1 MWDATT
7 SLLTPTEKTDVAN
20 SHGRFIWYELIT
32 TDVKAAKAFYTDVI
46 GWGALDASVPGRA
59 YTLFTAEKVPVS
71 GMIDLPENARKMGG
85 RPSWIGYVGVDDVDA
100 ATERIQHL
108 GGVVHVP
115 PTDVSNIS
123 RFSIFADPQAAR
135 LALFKWQKPGQERPA
150 APSGLGRVGWHE
162 LLALDWEKALA
173 FYGEL
178 FGWQKADADI
188 GTMGTYQLFSAGG
201 QTIGGMLN
209 KPSMIPVPFWLYYFN
224 VSDIDAAAQR
234 VKARGG
240 LILDG
245 PLEVPGDSWIIQC
258 TDPQG
263 AIFGLEGKR
272 GRNSI
277 GYFKPIASRDPSDTR
292 ARRWSW

>member
-1 MWDATT
+1 MRDGTTPPLTATG
-7 SLLTPTEKTDVAN
+7 ETDVAN
-20 SHGRFIWYELIT
+20 SHGRFVWYELIT
-32 TDVKAAKAFYTDVI
+32 TDVRAAKAFYTDVI
-46 GWGALDASVPGRA
+46 GWSALDASAPGRT
-59 YTLFTAEKVPVS
+59 YTLFTAGNAAVS
-71 GMIDLPENARKMGG
+71 GVIDLPEDARKIGG
-85 RPSWIGYVGVDDVDA
+85 KPSWIGYVGVNDVDA
-100 ATERIQHL
+100 TTDRIKRL

-115 PTDVSNIS
+115 PTDVSDIS

-135 LALFKWQKPGQERPA
+135 LALFKWQKPSQDQPA
-150 APSGLGRVGWHE
+150 SPNGLGRVGWHE

-178 FGWQKADADI
+178 FGWQKANADI
-188 GTMGTYQLFSAGG
+188 GKMGTYQLFSAGR

-224 VSDIDAAAQR
+224 ISDIDAAAQR

-240 LILDG
+240 QILDG
-245 PLEVPGDSWIIQC
+245 PLEVPGDSWIVQC

-272 GRNSI
+272 SRNSL
-277 GYFKPIASRDPSDTR
+277 GYFERNGPRDLSDAR
-292 ARRWSW
+292 GRRWSW